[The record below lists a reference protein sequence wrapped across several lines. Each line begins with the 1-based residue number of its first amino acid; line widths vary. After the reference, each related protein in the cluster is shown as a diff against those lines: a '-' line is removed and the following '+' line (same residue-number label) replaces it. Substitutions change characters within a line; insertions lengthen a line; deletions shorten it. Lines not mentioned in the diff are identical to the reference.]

1 MSLSVVDVLALP
13 GLESL
18 TLRAGQA
25 RLHNQISWPYVAEN
39 GSITEWVL
47 GGELVFIT
55 GIHPRD
61 EANLLKLVQEAH
73 ESLCAGMVILT
84 GGEHLHAIPDSVI
97 AAADRLGLPLLEQP
111 YALKLVVVTHT
122 IGTALVQS
130 QILARSRQ
138 HVLEQLL
145 EGDYHSLDLL
155 HQRADAVQ
163 LSLGQ
168 AQQIALFKLEGS
180 EALFAAQS
188 ASDAEQQL
196 QAYRQRVQVSLQ
208 QALSELG
215 AELPLVPQG
224 EYWIALLPCADSQ
237 AAARNR
243 QWLARFLET
252 LNADLAP
259 LRLFLGLSTG
269 EHRPE
274 RFATGLSE
282 ARQALQAAQT
292 FPERLGL
299 CSFNE
304 LGVLRL
310 LGAIGDRHLLDQFVA
325 EVLGAAIGDDLRHEP
340 VLLPTLEAWTHENGN
355 LALAAQRLG
364 VHRNTLSYRL
374 QRFETLTGRSLDD
387 PNVRL
392 DIAVALMI
400 RRLFSCQL
408 PRSFS

>member
-1 MSLSVVDVLALP
+1 MSLSVADVLALP
-13 GLESL
+13 SLESL
-18 TLRAGQA
+18 TIRAGSA
-25 RLHNQISWPYVAEN
+25 WLHNQISWSYVAEN
-39 GSITEWVL
+39 ESITEWVL
-47 GGELVFIT
+47 GGELVFVT
-55 GIHPRD
+55 GINHPRD
-61 EANLLKLVQEAH
+61 EANLLQLVQEAH
-73 ESLCAGMVILT
+73 ERLCAGLVILT
-84 GGEHLHAIPDSVI
+84 GGNYIHVIPDSVI
-97 AAADRLGLPLLEQP
+97 AAANRLGLPLLEQP
-111 YALKLVVVTHT
+111 YTLKIVMVTHA
-122 IGTALVQS
+122 IGTALVQAK
-130 QILARSRQ
+130 ILGRSRQ

-163 LSLGQ
+163 LSLAK
-168 AQQIALFKLEGS
+168 AQQIMLFKLEGS
-180 EALFAAQS
+180 EALFAGQS
-188 ASDAEQQL
+188 AADAEQQL
-196 QAYRQRVQVSLQ
+196 QAHRQRLQISLQ

-224 EYWIALLPCADSQ
+224 ECWIALVPCADSK

-243 QWLARFLET
+243 QWLVRFLDAT
-252 LNADLAP
+252 NKDLAP

-282 ARQALQAAQT
+282 AREALLAAQT
-292 FPERLGL
+292 IPERLGL
-299 CSFNE
+299 CCFTE

-310 LGAIGDRHLLDQFVA
+310 LGAIRDRHLLDQFVA
-325 EVLGAAIGDDLRHEP
+325 DVLGAAIRDDMRHEP
-340 VLLPTLEAWTHENGN
+340 VLVPTLEAWTHENGN

-374 QRFETLTGRSLDD
+374 QRFEALTTRSLND

-400 RRLFSCQL
+400 RRLFSC
-408 PRSFS
+408 

>member
-111 YALKLVVVTHT
+111 YALKLVVITHT

-130 QILARSRQ
+130 QILGRSRQ

>member
-130 QILARSRQ
+130 QILGRSRQ